1 MVLPYTQ
8 VQYIFGTSAVSPA
21 LATYYGCIMGEAVK
35 LHDLATH
42 GWFAPGEYDCG
53 GRGATADFNG
63 RTYKSSPMTITPEGL
78 DNSLPFPNL
87 TKGNV
92 VSIPTIKTYYKNLKT
107 VSLAK
112 IGGDDDLWTAIPL
125 GSGKFRVVKTADGTL
140 MEQFKVMPA
149 TPDEDGTQSKLTS
162 FVIDDVSGRIAPN
175 FDGMTLDDPTHF
187 KTMIP
192 GRTVLTVKADETI
205 YYLVDVK
212 GTVDPNTGTGH
223 KLEEGI
229 RGAIG
234 RFYLYD
240 SEGKYCGDN
249 ALASTVTYSFNA
261 SSGMFEFKGYA
272 AGKDITFT
280 DIIGLSYCLA
290 DYGNA
295 KDPSTNEVTTYFAGT
310 RTAAEN
316 GQDMFYLGPRYNRD
330 ATTHPDTTDDPDDDD
345 DEGGSGGGGGDDDV
359 ITYVMGDGTGG
370 AIGDGAGSFIA
381 VPEPETEPAPEPEPV
396 PDTPDSSDDSDTDSD
411 SDSSDSEE
419 PASTETDS
427 PKYVLTLAAGTEPG
441 SMTLGQ
447 VTVDCSNLETL
458 PEHVKYTFLKATSQ
472 KTLLPHQSGAVV
484 SLGRMD
490 HGSWIVESNYTV
502 FNSSSDYAPCFGVAV
517 CRVAD
522 DHPVRVDIDVDQIS
536 GEIEVDEST
545 ILFDKR
551 DYDWI
556 GGESV
561 YVVHYDTD
569 PDDRPDEYEAPVG
582 NFVSGDFR
590 IEYQELIKSSI
601 LTGENG
607 LHRTDLLGDNETMED
622 YIGQNDPRNPLGY
635 AYALVREMTSADFY
649 TLAYTD
655 LQQGLETLEK
665 YRNIFHIWLVSGDG
679 PQDKFYN
686 WIDKENQKE
695 QSRFRIGYQYKPI
708 KDKVTRA
715 DNMRCFLEISLDN
728 AYPYVLRCTGA
739 KFASQKG
746 IIPGDTVEDVLSG
759 LKLTVQTVNEDS
771 LEIADEYIP
780 AYPMKAVHD
789 DEEDDGS
796 WSFTY
801 DKTAYN
807 NRNIQSDSCRIKI
820 KYTYTEVDP
829 VNPSS
834 KKRRQG
840 KGEGAWLDMSDSLG
854 EFFTFTAPEAG
865 NLTWKVTPL
874 PDSDSLTDIKIIDCA
889 FDFRFE
895 SYYAPFDIYRI
906 YNTQEKADRLAADQ
920 TSTNMACVTVLTRD
934 VMYSSPLY
942 RSIPADDAEA
952 IEAFQN
958 SSAVMES
965 YDMMP
970 DYATPGLIFGT
981 KLSVQPH
988 MPLTLVSFSLPGM
1001 GEVRG
1006 MREFSHD
1013 NLETLL
1019 AAGYCMINSEIGG
1032 LPYCETDCTVGY
1044 PMYGDSDRGLLSKIN
1059 PVLMYGKDVY
1069 QVTKD
1074 WKGPMNTGTPELLS
1088 GLGTALVV
1096 LKKKYTETSYNL
1108 LGTLLK
1114 SVADASITFDGSHVV
1129 IEHHISSQD
1138 PARYIDNI
1146 VYVE

>member
-112 IGGDDDLWTAIPL
+112 INQGELWSAIPL
-125 GSGKFRVVKTADGTL
+125 GSSKFRVIKETDLSATEQYNEATGDQTPLTAFLFD
-140 MEQFKVMPA
+140 
-149 TPDEDGTQSKLTS
+149 DESHS
-162 FVIDDVSGRIAPN
+162 VSPEFN
-175 FDGMTLDDPTHF
+175 GMTLDDPIHF
-187 KTMIP
+187 RTMVP
-192 GRTVLTVKADETI
+192 GRTVITVIADVETEPKTF
-205 YYLVDVK
+205 YLVDVK
-212 GTVDPNTGTGH
+212 GRIDPVTGTGL
-223 KLEEGI
+223 KMEEGI
-229 RGAIG
+229 KGVDG

-240 SEGKYCGDN
+240 ADGKYCGDS
-249 ALASTVTYSFNA
+249 ALSSTITYSFNS
-261 SSGMFEFKGYA
+261 SSGMFEFKGFA
-272 AGKDITFT
+272 VGRDVTFT
-280 DIIGLSYCLA
+280 GIVGLSYFMA
-290 DYGNA
+290 DYGN
-295 KDPSTNEVTTYFAGT
+295 DTDESYFAGT

-316 GQDMFYLGPRYNRD
+316 GQDMFYLGPRYHKD
-330 ATTHPDTTDDPDDDD
+330 TTTHNDTQDDPDDEGEGEDTDVVAYVLSDD
-345 DEGGSGGGGGDDDV
+345 TGSWLTDGEGHLISAPDPSETPV
-359 ITYVMGDGTGG
+359 T
-370 AIGDGAGSFIA
+370 
-381 VPEPETEPAPEPEPV
+381 EPESET
-396 PDTPDSSDDSDTDSD
+396 
-411 SDSSDSEE
+411 SDSETPGEGSGSSTSE
-419 PASTETDS
+419 PDATDNPTYSLIVSSSLGSVNVSTDN
-427 PKYVLTLAAGTEPG
+427 LAT
-441 SMTLGQ
+441 SM
-447 VTVDCSNLETL
+447 
-458 PEHVKYTFLKATSQ
+458 EHVKHTFLKATSQ
-472 KTLLPHQSGAVV
+472 KTLLPHQSGSVV
-484 SLGRMD
+484 SVGRMD

-502 FNSSSDYAPCFGVAV
+502 FNSNSDYAPCFGVAV

-522 DHPVRVDIDVDQIS
+522 DHPVRVSIDVDQIS

-545 ILFDKR
+545 LLFNTR
-551 DYDWI
+551 DYNWV
-556 GGESV
+556 GGTSV

-569 PDDRPDEYEAPVG
+569 PEDRPEEYDVPVG

-607 LHRTDLLGDNETMED
+607 LHRTDLLGSNETMED

-708 KDKVTRA
+708 KDEVTRV

-746 IIPGDTVEDVLSG
+746 VVPGDTVEDVVSG
-759 LKLTVQTVNEDS
+759 LKLKVQTVNEDS

-780 AYPMKAVHD
+780 TYQMKASKD
-789 DEEDDGS
+789 SSATDGS

-807 NRNIQSDSCRIKI
+807 NRDIQKDSCRIKI
-820 KYTYTEVDP
+820 KYTYRDNADGKRYP
-829 VNPSS
+829 G
-834 KKRRQG
+834 KK
-840 KGEGAWLDMSDSLG
+840 EGSWEDVKEALEDL
-854 EFFTFTAPEAG
+854 FTFNTVSE
-865 NLTWKVTPL
+865 TWVVTPK
-874 PDSDSLTDIKIIDCA
+874 PDAPVTTPPSGYSDIRILDCA

-895 SYYAPFDIYRI
+895 SYYASFDIYRI

-1114 SVADASITFDGSHVV
+1114 SVADAVITFDGSHVV

>member
-42 GWFAPGEYDCG
+42 GWFTPGEYDCG

-92 VSIPTIKTYYKNLKT
+92 VSIPTIKTYYRNLKS
-107 VSLAK
+107 VSLSK
-112 IGGDDDLWTAIPL
+112 IGDSDALWSAIPL
-125 GSGKFRVVKTADGTL
+125 GSSKFRVVKDADGTR
-140 MEQFKVMPA
+140 MEQFKTPA
-149 TPDEDGTQSKLTS
+149 EDQTKLTS
-162 FVIDDVSGRIAPN
+162 FLFDETTNRIAPV

-187 KTMIP
+187 TTMIP
-192 GRTVLTVKADETI
+192 GRTVLTVKAGESL
-205 YYLVDVK
+205 YYLADVR
-212 GTVDPNTGTGH
+212 GTFDPATNIGH

-229 RGAIG
+229 KGATG

-240 SEGKYCGDN
+240 SEGKYCGDT
-249 ALASTVTYSFNA
+249 ALANTITYSFNS
-261 SSGMFEFKGYA
+261 SSGMFEFKGYIE
-272 AGKDITFT
+272 GRDVTLT
-280 DIIGLSYCLA
+280 DLIGLSYCVA
-290 DYGNA
+290 EYGN
-295 KDPSTNEVTTYFAGT
+295 SSEETYFAGT
-310 RTAAEN
+310 RTSAEN
-316 GQDMFYLGPRYNRD
+316 GQDMFYLGPRYHRD
-330 ATTHPDTTDDPDDDD
+330 ATTQNDTADDPDDD
-345 DEGGSGGGGGDDDV
+345 DEGGSGGGGGGDVDV

-370 AIGDGAGSFIA
+370 AIGDGAGSLIA
-381 VPEPETEPAPEPEPV
+381 APEPEPAPAPAPE
-396 PDTPDSSDDSDTDSD
+396 PDTETPGSEDSSESEGEDSD
-411 SDSSDSEE
+411 SGSTSE
-419 PASTETDS
+419 STATAN
-427 PKYVLTLAAGTEPG
+427 PKYVLTLAQETE
-441 SMTLGQ
+441 SVVTALGFI
-447 VTVDCSNLETL
+447 TVDCSELGTELN
-458 PEHVKYTFLKATSQ
+458 HVKHTFLKATSQ
-472 KTLLPHQSGAVV
+472 KTLLPHQSGAAV

-502 FNSSSDYAPCFGVAV
+502 FNSSPDYAPCFGVAV

-569 PDDRPDEYEAPVG
+569 PDDRPDEYGAPVG

-590 IEYQELIKSSI
+590 IEYQELIKSPV

-607 LHRTDLLGDNETMED
+607 LHRTDLLGNNETMED

-649 TLAYTD
+649 TLAFTD

-679 PQDKFYN
+679 PQNKFYN

-708 KDKVTRA
+708 KDNVTRA
-715 DNMRCFLEISLDN
+715 DNIRCFLEISLDN

-780 AYPMKAVHD
+780 TYPMKAAYD

-840 KGEGAWLDMSDSLG
+840 KNEGAWLDMSDSLG

-895 SYYAPFDIYRI
+895 SYYAPFDIYRV
-906 YNTQEKADRLAADQ
+906 YNTQEKTDRLAADQ
-920 TSTNMACVTVLTRD
+920 TSTNMACVTVLTRS

-952 IEAFQN
+952 IEAFQK
-958 SSAVMES
+958 SSAVME
-965 YDMMP
+965 DFEMMP

-1096 LKKKYTETSYNL
+1096 LKKKYTETPYNL

-1114 SVADASITFDGSHVV
+1114 SVADAVITFDGSHVV

>member
-1 MVLPYTQ
+1 
-8 VQYIFGTSAVSPA
+8 
-21 LATYYGCIMGEAVK
+21 
-35 LHDLATH
+35 
-42 GWFAPGEYDCG
+42 
-53 GRGATADFNG
+53 
-63 RTYKSSPMTITPEGL
+63 
-78 DNSLPFPNL
+78 
-87 TKGNV
+87 
-92 VSIPTIKTYYKNLKT
+92 
-107 VSLAK
+107 
-112 IGGDDDLWTAIPL
+112 
-125 GSGKFRVVKTADGTL
+125 
-140 MEQFKVMPA
+140 
-149 TPDEDGTQSKLTS
+149 
-162 FVIDDVSGRIAPN
+162 
-175 FDGMTLDDPTHF
+175 
-187 KTMIP
+187 
-192 GRTVLTVKADETI
+192 
-205 YYLVDVK
+205 
-212 GTVDPNTGTGH
+212 
-223 KLEEGI
+223 
-229 RGAIG
+229 
-234 RFYLYD
+234 
-240 SEGKYCGDN
+240 
-249 ALASTVTYSFNA
+249 
-261 SSGMFEFKGYA
+261 MFEFKGYA
-272 AGKDITFT
+272 KGKNIDFKAIV
-280 DIIGLSYCLA
+280 GLTYFLA
-290 DYGNA
+290 DYGN
-295 KDPSTNEVTTYFAGT
+295 DPDETYFAGT

-316 GQDMFYLGPRYNRD
+316 GQDMFYVGPRYHKDN
-330 ATTHPDTTDDPDDDD
+330 TTHNDTQDDPDDD
-345 DEGGSGGGGGDDDV
+345 GDDTDV
-359 ITYVMGDGTGG
+359 IAYVLGDDHGG
-370 AIGDGAGSFIA
+370 VVTDDIGDPIA
-381 VPEPETEPAPEPEPV
+381 VPEPVTITDPELSTDEDESVTEGGDAGDPEA
-396 PDTPDSSDDSDTDSD
+396 TDNPTYSLKQHTTGLGYVD
-411 SDSSDSEE
+411 VELSE
-419 PASTETDS
+419 
-427 PKYVLTLAAGTEPG
+427 LTT
-441 SMTLGQ
+441 SM
-447 VTVDCSNLETL
+447 
-458 PEHVKYTFLKATSQ
+458 EHVKHTFLKATSQ

-484 SLGRMD
+484 SVGRMD

-502 FNSSSDYAPCFGVAV
+502 FNSSWDYAPCFGVAV

-522 DHPVRVDIDVDQIS
+522 DHPVRVNIDVNQVS
-536 GEIEVDEST
+536 GEIDVDEST

-556 GGESV
+556 GGTSV
-561 YVVHYDTD
+561 YLGHYDTD
-569 PDDRPDEYEAPVG
+569 PDDREDEYGAPAG

-590 IEYQELIKSSI
+590 IEYRELVKSPV

-607 LHRTDLLGDNETMED
+607 LHRTDLLDNNEKIED
-622 YIGQNDPRNPLGY
+622 FIGQNDPRNPLGY

-649 TLAYTD
+649 VLAYTD

-708 KDKVTRA
+708 KDEITRV
-715 DNMRCFLEISLDN
+715 DNMRCFLEISPDN
-728 AYPYVLRCTGA
+728 AYPYVLRCNGA

-746 IIPGDTVEDVLSG
+746 VAPGDTVEDIVSG

-771 LEIADEYIP
+771 LEIADEYTP
-780 AYPMKAVHD
+780 SYQMKAMN
-789 DEEDDGS
+789 EGTGA
-796 WSFTY
+796 WSFVY
-801 DKTAYN
+801 DADTKEEFY
-807 NRNIQSDSCRIKI
+807 NRNIQPDSCRVKI

-829 VNPSS
+829 GSQAR
-834 KKRRQG
+834 KRRQG
-840 KGEGAWLDMSDSLG
+840 KNEGSWLDMADSLG
-854 EFFTFTAPEAG
+854 DFFNFEEPPAAG
-865 NLTWKVTPL
+865 NLTWRITPL
-874 PDSDSLTDIKIIDCA
+874 ADSESLKDIKILDCA

-895 SYYAPFDIYRI
+895 SYYAPFDIYRV
-906 YNTQEKADRLAADQ
+906 YNIQEKTDRLAADQ

-958 SSAVMES
+958 SSAVMEP

-1069 QVTKD
+1069 EVTKD

-1096 LKKKYTETSYNL
+1096 LKKKYTETPYNL